1 MRLISN
7 QSGIALLLVIGSI
20 VMLTMLAVEFA
31 YNAQVEYH
39 LAFRQKEKLQAYF
52 LANSA
57 YQMTLLELKMG
68 NQVQSQVASATQQA
82 NIELPVDL
90 SAPLCE
96 QFPIKTALFRMVLG
110 AESGEGEKEG
120 EPAPE
125 GEETAPE
132 MGMFSG
138 FPLSGL
144 EEFLQFEGDFDSDCK
159 DEASKIDLNFFYS
172 QDPAQPVAEGQ
183 ENAYDSYK
191 KFIVNFLSQPQFQE
205 LFREK
210 DVRVPEVVRNIADW
224 IDPNDGINEAGRGE
238 GGNEEGLYRQLSPSS
253 WAVKNGKLS
262 TFGDIFR
269 VEGIEDSWWA
279 PVSDYFTIY
288 GMADERGN
296 PQINVCRA
304 PDEVVQALILRYLE
318 SRKDL
323 PPLPPD
329 NAEIMNQLV
338 GTVQEGCTGTRPD
351 KAKMAQDL
359 DAKLL
364 ELLKAQAETAPP
376 PEMQGTSGYA
386 PQTSPFADWIATQ
399 SRFYR
404 LKLTGQVKDTLVKIN
419 AVVDLGTQGGQD
431 PKQWKLVYWKIE

>member
-1 MRLISN
+1 MRLISKKN
-7 QSGIALLLVIGSI
+7 ESGIALLLVISSI
-20 VMLTMLAVEFA
+20 VLLTMLAVEFA

-57 YQMTLLELKMG
+57 YQMTLLELKIG

-110 AESGEGEKEG
+110 EETGDEGRETKDEETKGEEEKEA
-120 EPAPE
+120 APQ
-125 GEETAPE
+125 
-132 MGMFSG
+132 GMFSG

-144 EEFLQFEGDFDSDCK
+144 EEFLQFEGDFDAECK
-159 DEASKIDLNFFYS
+159 DESSKIDLNFFYS
-172 QDPAQPVAEGQ
+172 QDPARPVPEGQ
-183 ENAYDSYK
+183 DNAYDSYK

-210 DVRVPEVVRNIADW
+210 EIRIPEVVRNIADW
-224 IDPNDGINEAGRGE
+224 IDPNDGINEIGRGE
-238 GGNEEGLYRQLSPSS
+238 GGSEEGIGR
-253 WAVKNGKLS
+253 VKNGKLS
-262 TFGDIFR
+262 TQGDIFR

-323 PPLPPD
+323 PPLPPE
-329 NAEIMNQLV
+329 NAAIIQQLV
-338 GTVQEGCTGTRPD
+338 GTVQEGCTGAKPD

-364 ELLKAQAETAPP
+364 ELLKAQAQTAPP
-376 PEMQGTSGYA
+376 PETQGTAGYA
-386 PQTSPFADWIATQ
+386 AQTSPFADWIATQ

-419 AVVDLGTQGGQD
+419 AVIDLGTQGGQD
-431 PKQWKLVYWKIE
+431 PRQWKLVYWKVE